1 MKKLLTYTFAI
12 IVLSSLTSCFVFQPP
27 QKTCPAYS
35 LNLQED
41 NHIELI
47 TLQDKKIKKTNF

>member
-12 IVLSSLTSCFVFQPP
+12 IVLSSLSSCFLLQPP

-35 LNLQED
+35 LNSQEN
-41 NHIELI
+41 NHKELI
-47 TLQDKKIKKTNF
+47 TMQDKKTKKVNF